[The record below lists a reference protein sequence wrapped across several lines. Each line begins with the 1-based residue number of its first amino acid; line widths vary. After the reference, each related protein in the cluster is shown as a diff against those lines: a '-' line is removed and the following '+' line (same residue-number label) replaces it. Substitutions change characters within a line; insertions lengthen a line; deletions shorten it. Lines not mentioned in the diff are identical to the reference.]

1 MKRAALRLTNYFISS
16 NSMNYIGIPSKWLWI
31 IEELQTFTSIPTDH
45 IKLMLMKIK
54 KNDTFK
60 RLGDQF
66 GLSAAGASRI
76 FNRNVQ
82 KIAHVLQTF
91 IYCPNKASL
100 KKALPIS
107 FRMNF
112 SNVVGIIDCFEIQI
126 EKPSNAL
133 HQALI

>member
-1 MKRAALRLTNYFISS
+1 MVMDFF
-16 NSMNYIGIPSKWLWI
+16 
-31 IEELQTFTSIPTDH
+31 IEELQTYLNIPSDH
-45 IKLMLMKIK
+45 IKLTFMKIK
-54 KNDTFK
+54 KNDTFR

-66 GLSAAGASRI
+66 GLSAAGANKI

-82 KIAHVLQTF
+82 KIAHVLQTL
-91 IYCPNKASL
+91 IYCPSKASL
-100 KKALPIS
+100 KKALPIP

-133 HQALI
+133 HQALTWSEYKKM